1 MTYGLEPDADALSLI
16 DGSPGVPS
24 ALELLE
30 ALAFGLGQSYPNP
43 FSPSTTIRYGLPEPC
58 QVRLTTYSVLGQTVR
73 VLVDANQD
81 VGYHSVQWDG
91 RDALGRQVT
100 SGVYLYR
107 LEAGAN
113 VAVRK
118 MVLVR

>member
-1 MTYGLEPDADALSLI
+1 MPAAK
-16 DGSPGVPS
+16 P
-24 ALELLE
+24 
-30 ALAFGLGQSYPNP
+30 ALASEPADFEVASFPNP
-43 FSPSTTIRYGLPEPC
+43 FNPSTTIPYGLPEPC
-58 QVRLTTYSVLGQTVR
+58 QVRLTIYSALGQTVR

-91 RDALGRQVT
+91 RDAVGRQVT

-107 LEAGAN
+107 LEAGEN
-113 VAVRK
+113 LAVRR